1 MIINKRLYR
10 NFILNRI
17 FANTEKFNPL
27 EIPYI
32 SNRYITPTWD
42 VNDDVI
48 LDMYTCD
55 YYQTDFMCEPPI

>member
-32 SNRYITPTWD
+32 SNNALANKCHVVKELKSTPAAENIKPIT
-42 VNDDVI
+42 
-48 LDMYTCD
+48 LM
-55 YYQTDFMCEPPI
+55 